1 MKSSPAAVPPPP
13 KQPAKATDL
22 KPDPVP
28 EGSDQDVALPH
39 ERDESAHATDP
50 EPAPVMR
57 RAYEDL
63 EAGLVDTDLHGTP
76 GLDAERREEL
86 LRRQR

>member
-1 MKSSPAAVPPPP
+1 MKASLPAGPPPP
-13 KQPAKATDL
+13 KQPVKATDL
-22 KPDPVP
+22 NPDPVP

-39 ERDESAHATDP
+39 ERDESTRTTDP
-50 EPAPVMR
+50 EPDPVIR